1 MHNFYRGKDCIET
14 FCKNA
19 KELAMGISN
28 YREQEMRPLTDKE
41 IKFYKR
47 QKVCHICKKGFCYNK
62 NKGSEFEVFQKVRD
76 HCHFTGKFRGA
87 AHNTCNL
94 RYKVPKNIPIVFDN
108 GSIYDYHFIVKQLA
122 EEFNGQFETI
132 PENIDHYQMIQQ
144 K

>member
-62 NKGSEFEVFQKVRD
+62 NKG
-76 HCHFTGKFRGA
+76 A
-87 AHNTCNL
+87 NL
-94 RYKVPKNIPIVFDN
+94 KYSKR
-108 GSIYDYHFIVKQLA
+108 S
-122 EEFNGQFETI
+122 ETI
-132 PENIDHYQMIQQ
+132 VILQGNLEELLIILAT
-144 K
+144 